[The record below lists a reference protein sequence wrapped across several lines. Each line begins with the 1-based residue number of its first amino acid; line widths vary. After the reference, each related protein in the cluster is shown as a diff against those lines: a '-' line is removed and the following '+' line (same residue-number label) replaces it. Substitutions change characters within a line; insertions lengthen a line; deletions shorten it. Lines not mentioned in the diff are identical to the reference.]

1 MIESAMSDAS
11 IPRSSCATSGGAQAS
26 DTTPPAAP
34 AAPAPAPKPAKGVS
48 LGDSAVVKIKKL
60 LEDRGTPAAGLR
72 IQVKGGGCSGL
83 QYDMSWADSPKER
96 DKVFE
101 RDGVRLFVDP
111 KSYLY
116 LVGTILEYQESLME
130 SGFKLVNPNAK
141 TTCGCGSSFTA

>member
-1 MIESAMSDAS
+1 MS
-11 IPRSSCATSGGAQAS
+11 
-26 DTTPPAAP
+26 TPEPIAPPPAP
-34 AAPAPAPKPAKGVS
+34 AAPPKPAARGVS
-48 LGDSAVVKIKKL
+48 LGDTAITRLQKL
-60 LEDRGTPAAGLR
+60 MAERGTPDAGLR
-72 IQVKGGGCSGL
+72 VQVKGGGCSGL

-116 LVGTILEYQESLME
+116 LVGTVLEYHESLME

-141 TTCGCGSSFTA
+141 TTCGCGTSFST

>member
-1 MIESAMSDAS
+1 MSDS
-11 IPRSSCATSGGAQAS
+11 QPTIPPTA
-26 DTTPPAAP
+26 PA
-34 AAPAPAPKPAKGVS
+34 AAPAPAKPARGVS
-48 LGDSAVVKIKKL
+48 LGDSAVARLKKML
-60 LEDRGTPAAGLR
+60 ADRGTPDAALR

-83 QYDMSWADSPKER
+83 QYDMSWAESPKER

-101 RDGVRLFVDP
+101 RDGVKIVVDP

-141 TTCGCGSSFTA
+141 TSCGCGQSFTA